1 MASPTAIAAYLLL
14 FVAIAIVFLFVNL
27 LVGHFVRPNAPH
39 TEKNEVYEC
48 GEPAIGSSFVQ
59 FDLRYYVV
67 ALVFIVFDAE
77 VAFLFPVATVFG
89 KQAQLADARLEL
101 VEHPSSGAVVSGA
114 SPQRAV
120 AKTSG
125 AVSADK
131 TNLTAAA
138 KGLFQEL
145 GVVAPQIDSR
155 PRHRADSQVKQLR
168 QTISQFTL
176 YVYAATLFFFL
187 VLFIGFAYEWK
198 TGAFDWVRAVT
209 RTRNPSVAT
218 TDLSGG
224 GVGSGGGIGKSG

>member
-39 TEKNEVYEC
+39 AEKKEVYEC

-114 SPQRAV
+114 SPQQVA

-155 PRHRADSQVKQLR
+155 ADSQVKQLR
-168 QTISQFTL
+168 QAISQFTL

-209 RTRNPSVAT
+209 RTRNPSIAT

-224 GVGSGGGIGKSG
+224 GIGSGGGVGESG